1 MEAIKRMVLKIVV
14 AVIVV
19 FGVNFARDMINEA
32 TMGPKIE
39 ELSGVWHC
47 MEDGQE
53 DVQDLLE
60 LADFYEEEIALMGD
74 LSMNFVKLVE
84 FREDRSYRFSYDVE
98 KTKEQV
104 YKLYADAMDDLYEG
118 RAALTGL
125 YGDGI
130 ATATKEEFQNFYAEL
145 YSMGSYE
152 ELLTMFTDNAYQ
164 YDKLGEDYETGTY
177 TIEGDDIMCTI
188 TGTTQAEALGYKI
201 EGVNLTLT
209 YVDLVEYYTRAN

>member
-1 MEAIKRMVLKIVV
+1 METIKRMIIKIVV

-39 ELSGVWHC
+39 ELSGIWHC

-74 LSMNFVKLVE
+74 LSMTFVKVVE

-104 YKLYADAMDDLYEG
+104 YKLYADAMEDLYEG

-125 YGDGI
+125 YGEEI
-130 ATATKEEFQNFYAEL
+130 AGASREEFLQSYAEL
-145 YSMGSYE
+145 YSMSSYE
-152 ELLTMFTDNAYQ
+152 ELLTMFTDNAYH
-164 YDKLGEDYETGTY
+164 YDKLGEDFETGTY

-188 TGTTQAEALGYKI
+188 TGTTEAESLGYRI
-201 EGVNLTLT
+201 EGENLTLT
-209 YVDLVEYYTRAN
+209 YADLVEYYTRAN